1 LFQTEAA
8 ATMKARSPIVER
20 RVAGLSVW
28 WVIISVN
35 IVHELLSLLVSN
47 VSTGTE
53 FTHVGSF

>member
-1 LFQTEAA
+1 
-8 ATMKARSPIVER
+8 MKARSPIVER